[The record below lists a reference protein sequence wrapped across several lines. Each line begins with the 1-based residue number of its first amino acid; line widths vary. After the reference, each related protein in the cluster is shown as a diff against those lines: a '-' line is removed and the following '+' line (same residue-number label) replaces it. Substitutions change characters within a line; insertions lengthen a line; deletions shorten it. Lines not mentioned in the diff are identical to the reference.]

1 MSAQRPHVL
10 VRSYMTPA
18 PHTIAPQQTLADA
31 HALMRDHRIRHLPV
45 LRDGRVVG
53 IVSQRDLM
61 VLETLPDVNPA
72 EVAVEDAMSR
82 DVFAVAPRTPLAKVA
97 TEMAD
102 RRFGCAV
109 VVDGDRVIGMFTV
122 TDACLALARLM
133 PQTHR
138 RTRPAARKPLAATAR
153 RRVG

>member
-18 PHTIAPQQTLADA
+18 PYTIAPQQTLADA
-31 HALMRDHRIRHLPV
+31 HTLMRDHRIRHLPV

-53 IVSQRDLM
+53 IVTERDLM

-72 EVAVEDAMSR
+72 EVPVEDAMSR
-82 DVFAVAPRTPLAKVA
+82 TSSRSCRELPLAKVA

-102 RRFGCAV
+102 
-109 VVDGDRVIGMFTV
+109 
-122 TDACLALARLM
+122 
-133 PQTHR
+133 
-138 RTRPAARKPLAATAR
+138 
-153 RRVG
+153 